1 MIHTRQYAFGNGDA
15 ACMLNVGQDSTGEW
29 FFLPKDLNKALGIT
43 GQAKAVYNLTFP
55 SGEKRKEDVALTVFP
70 YVANLIVLT
79 LNGAKRYLRS
89 LRISEKDNVRRDDLI
104 RWMLRTFKRGTAI
117 PTEVLPAPV
126 EEKGNS
132 MLTQMYNDMQ
142 VRVLVDGDGD
152 VLFMA
157 MDVCKVL
164 GTNTRDVRKIL
175 KKDEVVSVNVDNI
188 HIKGASFRG
197 KNPIFVTESGL
208 YSLILKSR
216 KKEAEPFQ
224 QWVSRDV
231 LPSIR
236 KTGKYVVQGVSD
248 ERKLPATYLEALK
261 ELVATEEER
270 LRLEMELA
278 DEKLRVTEAENKFS
292 KLDTAVRTYGDGY
305 VPFSKISWIERV
317 FVNRGSVVTG
327 LTALFKDKSVEL
339 NVPLKVLQIGSDKK
353 MYLYGAS
360 VVEAVKEML
369 DADQTLMEK
378 FRR

>member
-29 FFLPKDLNKALGIT
+29 FFLPKDLNRALGIT
-43 GQAKAVYNLTFP
+43 GHAKAVYSVTFL
-55 SGEKRKEDVALTVFP
+55 SGEKRNEDVALTVFP
-70 YVANLIVLT
+70 YMANLIVLT

-89 LRISEKDNVRRDDLI
+89 LRISEKDNARRDDLI
-104 RWMLRTFKRGTAI
+104 RWMLRTFKRGAVI

-142 VRVLVDGDGD
+142 VRVIVDGDGG

-175 KKDEVVSVNVDNI
+175 KKDEVVSVNVDSI
-188 HIKGASFRG
+188 HIKGSSFRG
-197 KNPIFVTESGL
+197 KDPIFIAESGL

-224 QWVSRDV
+224 QWVSREV

-236 KTGKYVVQGVSD
+236 KTGKYEVQAVS
-248 ERKLPATYLEALK
+248 ERRLPATYLEALK

-270 LRLEMELA
+270 LRLETELA

-305 VPFSKISWIERV
+305 VPFSKIRWIERM

-327 LTALFKDKSVEL
+327 LTALLKDKSVEL
-339 NVPLKVLQIGSDKK
+339 NIPLKVLQIGSDKK

>member
-29 FFLPKDLNKALGIT
+29 FFLPKDLNRALGIT
-43 GQAKAVYNLTFP
+43 GHAKAVYSVTFP

-104 RWMLRTFKRGTAI
+104 RWMLKTFKRGAAV
-117 PTEVLPAPV
+117 PTEVLPALV
-126 EEKGNS
+126 DEKGNS
-132 MLTQMYNDMQ
+132 MLTQMYNNMQ
-142 VRVLVDGDGD
+142 VRVLVDGDGG

-175 KKDEVVSVNVDNI
+175 KKDEVVSVNVDSI

-197 KNPIFVTESGL
+197 KDPIFITESGL

-224 QWVSRDV
+224 QWVSREV

-236 KTGKYVVQGVSD
+236 KTGKYEVQAVS
-248 ERKLPATYLEALK
+248 ERRLPATYLEALK

-270 LRLEMELA
+270 LRLETELA

-292 KLDTAVRTYGDGY
+292 KLDKAVRTYGDGY
-305 VPFSKISWIERV
+305 VPFSKIRWIERM
-317 FVNRGSVVTG
+317 FVNRGSVVAG
-327 LTALFKDKSVEL
+327 LTALLKDKSVEL
-339 NVPLKVLQIGSDKK
+339 NIPLKVLQIGSDKK